1 MEDIMTTNKLIK
13 SIFGTALMLGVAA
26 SSMLISDQAHAKRG
40 GKGYY
45 VQHYDLDRPLH
56 GYEGHTWRGYYCSYK
71 RFPKRVCNY
80 NGDTET
86 CKVVGWTL
94 EQSCQ

>member
-1 MEDIMTTNKLIK
+1 MITNKLFK

-26 SSMLISDQAHAKRG
+26 SSMLISDQAEAKRG

-45 VQHYDLDRPLH
+45 VKQYDLDRPLH

>member
-1 MEDIMTTNKLIK
+1 MTTIKLIK

-26 SSMLISDQAHAKRG
+26 SSMLISDQAEAKRG

-45 VQHYDLDRPLH
+45 VKQYDLDRPLH

-80 NGDTET
+80 TGDTET

>member
-1 MEDIMTTNKLIK
+1 MEDTMTTNKFIK
-13 SIFGTALMLGVAA
+13 SIFGTALILGVAA
-26 SSMLISDQAHAKRG
+26 SSMLISDQAEAKRG

-45 VQHYDLDRPLH
+45 VQKYDLDRPLH

>member
-1 MEDIMTTNKLIK
+1 MEDTMTTNKLTK

-26 SSMLISDQAHAKRG
+26 SSMLISDQAEAKRG

-45 VQHYDLDRPLH
+45 VKQYDLDRPLH

>member
-1 MEDIMTTNKLIK
+1 MEDTMTTNKFIK
-13 SIFGTALMLGVAA
+13 SIFGTALILGVAA
-26 SSMLISDQAHAKRG
+26 SSMLISDQAEAKRG

-45 VQHYDLDRPLH
+45 VKQYDLDRPLH

>member
-1 MEDIMTTNKLIK
+1 MTKNKLIK

-26 SSMLISDQAHAKRG
+26 SSMLISDQAEAKRG

-45 VQHYDLDRPLH
+45 VKQYDLDRPLH

>member
-1 MEDIMTTNKLIK
+1 MTTNKFIK
-13 SIFGTALMLGVAA
+13 SIFGTALILGVAA
-26 SSMLISDQAHAKRG
+26 SSMLISDQAEAKRG

-45 VQHYDLDRPLH
+45 VKQYDLDRPLH

>member
-1 MEDIMTTNKLIK
+1 MTTNKLTK

-26 SSMLISDQAHAKRG
+26 SSMLISDQAEAKRG

-45 VQHYDLDRPLH
+45 VKQYDLDRPLH

>member
-1 MEDIMTTNKLIK
+1 MITNKLIK
-13 SIFGTALMLGVAA
+13 SIFGTALMLGVTA
-26 SSMLISDQAHAKRG
+26 SSMLISDQAEAKRG

-45 VQHYDLDRPLH
+45 VKQYDLDRPLH

>member
-1 MEDIMTTNKLIK
+1 MTTNKFIK

-26 SSMLISDQAHAKRG
+26 SSMLISDQAEAKRG

-45 VQHYDLDRPLH
+45 VKQYDLDRPLH

>member
-1 MEDIMTTNKLIK
+1 MPTNKFIK
-13 SIFGTALMLGVAA
+13 SIFGTALILGVAA
-26 SSMLISDQAHAKRG
+26 SSMLISDQAEAKRG

-45 VQHYDLDRPLH
+45 VKQYDLDRPLH